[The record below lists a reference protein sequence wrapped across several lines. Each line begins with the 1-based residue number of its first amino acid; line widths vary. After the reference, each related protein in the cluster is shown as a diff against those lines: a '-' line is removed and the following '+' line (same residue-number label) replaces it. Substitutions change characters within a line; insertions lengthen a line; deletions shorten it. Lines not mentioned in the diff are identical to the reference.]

1 MFISFSPGCLLSSTF
16 LGSLGRSSSLTYS
29 GPPQGGLQYG
39 SNCLSTA
46 GWWGELSCCQ
56 CLPWGLWMTRALC
69 TSTLVPTALVFLC
82 GSLGLT
88 LSYSLCMVVAS
99 EEHLSY
105 LSALSP
111 HRSSLSD
118 AQPSSQPL
126 SSLSVCTSSCLLW
139 SRFTLSTAIPWQEH
153 RSSFCCCCCCHSYYT
168 VAAQLLA

>member
-1 MFISFSPGCLLSSTF
+1 MSGGGCHALLQGIFLTQGSNLHLLS
-16 LGSLGRSSSLTYS
+16 YS

-88 LSYSLCMVVAS
+88 LSY
-99 EEHLSY
+99 
-105 LSALSP
+105 
-111 HRSSLSD
+111 
-118 AQPSSQPL
+118 
-126 SSLSVCTSSCLLW
+126 
-139 SRFTLSTAIPWQEH
+139 
-153 RSSFCCCCCCHSYYT
+153 
-168 VAAQLLA
+168 